1 MPPIN
6 IKVLFLHVGVDA
18 AAGVNFLLPDTLGMI
33 ARPGATQTVIA
44 YKAPSDKYV
53 IYAAMQRRMHKCGA
67 YSAPLPLI
75 CFAEK

>member
-1 MPPIN
+1 M
-6 IKVLFLHVGVDA
+6 
-18 AAGVNFLLPDTLGMI
+18 
-33 ARPGATQTVIA
+33 QTVIA